1 MGKAQRRKQERT
13 VEPQPVIAARARVRA
28 RHSAAGAGLTGVLL
42 APLLLAV
49 VVLMLY
55 ANSFSV
61 PFLFDD
67 YFEISRNPMVKTIEP
82 PLDYLTRARGIPAF
96 TLAVNYR
103 LGGFDLWGFHLF
115 NVLVHLANG
124 LLVYALV
131 LRTLRLPGW
140 RERYGSVAEILAA
153 LVALVFV
160 AHPLQV
166 MAVSYIVQRAES
178 IAAFFYLATLL
189 LFSMASTTAER
200 GRRVALYGGAAL
212 SALLGVVS
220 KEIVVTV
227 PLAALVYRLCFLP
240 RAEGRGRAGRIV
252 FGVLLLLPIAYGL
265 LLAWPYLFPSHETVA
280 PDAPR
285 AWLYI
290 PTAGFR
296 LEGLTMW
303 QYLLT
308 QFGVILWYLRLFI
321 LPTHQTF
328 DYGWPFADSLWRAD
342 VLLPLI
348 VLLGLVAIAVRAYRR
363 YPLATFCLAW
373 LFITLA
379 PTSSIIPLSDA
390 AFEHRMYLPIVGLA
404 WLAVVGGYDLLA
416 WGAARTGRD
425 VAALRRAG
433 AVAVAAWIVLLG
445 IATMVRNGV
454 MQDPIALA
462 ADTIAKAP
470 DNWRGHSSY
479 AESLIDAG
487 RNDEAM
493 RALED
498 ALRLNPKIGSPR
510 VQLGQLYLRAG
521 RLDDAEAVLK
531 PATAELEESVAAAAY
546 MQLGMVYERRD
557 NMPQAVEML
566 RAALDRKPDWS
577 QVQAQLGAVYARA
590 GFWYGAAGHYNVA
603 LRLNSRL
610 LPRIGN
616 VAADAN
622 LRAAANQLEEGR
634 PEVADNFLIQAQIL
648 RPTDLTVRHYLAL
661 VYAKNGQWERALGQ
675 LEALK
680 QSLPGDTILLENI
693 QRAQR
698 QEPLVPP
705 PLLPAPRR

>member
-1 MGKAQRRKQERT
+1 MGRAQRRKHER
-13 VEPQPVIAARARVRA
+13 VSVQRPAERVRVRA
-28 RHSAAGAGLTGVLL
+28 RAARRVVGPGLAGALL

-49 VVLMLY
+49 VVLVLY
-55 ANSFSV
+55 ANSFTV

-67 YFEISRNPMVKTIEP
+67 YFEISRNPMVKAIEP

-96 TLAVNYR
+96 TLALNYR
-103 LGGFDLWGFHLF
+103 LGGFDLWGFHLV

-131 LRTLRLPGW
+131 LRTLRLPGL
-140 RERYGSVAEILAA
+140 RERYGRAAEVLAA

-178 IAAFFYLATLL
+178 IAAFFYLSTLL
-189 LFSMASTTAER
+189 LFCLASTTAAR
-200 GRRVALYGGAAL
+200 ARRIALYGAAVV

-227 PLAALVYRLCFLP
+227 PLAALAYRLCFLP
-240 RAEGRGRAGRIV
+240 RPSGSSRAGRMV
-252 FGVLLLLPIAYGL
+252 FAVLLLLPIGYGL
-265 LLAWPYLFPSHETVA
+265 MLAWPYLFPSHETVA

-296 LEGLTMW
+296 LQGLTVW

-308 QFGVILWYLRLFI
+308 QFGVILWYLRLFV

-348 VLLGLVAIAVRAYRR
+348 VLLGLLAVAVWAYRR

-404 WLAVVGGYDLLA
+404 WLVVVGGYDLIG
-416 WGAARTGRD
+416 WAAVRTNRD
-425 VAALRRAG
+425 AAALRRAG
-433 AVAVAAWIVLLG
+433 AVAAAVWIALLG
-445 IATMVRNGV
+445 VATMVRNGI

-470 DNWRGHSSY
+470 DNWRGHSSH
-479 AESLIDAG
+479 AEALIDAG

-493 RALED
+493 RALEE
-498 ALRLNPKIGSPR
+498 ALRLNPRIGSPR

-531 PATAELEESVAAAAY
+531 PATEELEESVAAAAY

-557 NMPQAVEML
+557 DMPKTVEML
-566 RAALDRKPDWS
+566 RAALRRKPDWA
-577 QVQAQLGAVYARA
+577 QLQAQLAAAYARA
-590 GFWYGAAGHYNVA
+590 GFWYGAAGHYNTA

-610 LPRIGN
+610 LPRLGKT
-616 VAADAN
+616 AADAN
-622 LRAAANQLEEGR
+622 LRAAANQLEESHTDTA
-634 PEVADNFLIQAQIL
+634 EKLLSHALSY
-648 RPTDLTVRHYLAL
+648 RPTDLTARHYLA
-661 VYAKNGQWERALGQ
+661 VVSARNGEWERARGQ
-675 LEALK
+675 LEALR
-680 QSLPGDTILLENI
+680 QSQPGDPALLDNI
-693 QRAQR
+693 ERARR

-705 PLLPAPRR
+705 PLPVAGR